1 MVSLLSLIGVATLRM
16 RAELV
21 ASLTPKVL
29 ALAVGAL
36 LGDAFLH
43 LLPEA
48 YKANPALKTGL
59 LVMAGTLAFFVIENL
74 MGGHS
79 EVQPGSVGES
89 NEVRAATIAPLG
101 PMSIIANSIH
111 NFVDGMLIA
120 GAFVADRR
128 LGVATFIA
136 VALHEIPHEA
146 SNFAI
151 LLHAGYSR
159 GRAVFVNFAVGVVA
173 MLGAVFALV
182 VGSQIQGFSS
192 FLLPFTAGCFVYL
205 ACSDLMPTLLKGGG
219 IKALWV
225 NFLLIVIGMGLMV
238 GLLRLEG

>member
-1 MVSLLSLIGVATLRM
+1 M

-21 ASLTPKVL
+21 ESLMPRVL

-43 LLPEA
+43 LLPEV
-48 YKANPALKTGL
+48 YKTAPALQTGL
-59 LVMAGTLAFFVIENL
+59 LVMAGTLVFFVIEKW
-74 MGGHS
+74 MGDHA
-79 EVQPGSVGES
+79 ETHPPEGS
-89 NEVRAATIAPLG
+89 IAPLG

-120 GAFVADRR
+120 GAFVADRG
-128 LGVATFIA
+128 LGVATFVA

-159 GRAVFVNFAVGVVA
+159 TRAVLVNFGVGVVA
-173 MLGAVFALV
+173 MLGAVFALLI
-182 VGSQIQGFSS
+182 GTRLSS
-192 FLLPFTAGCFVYL
+192 FPSYLLPFTAGCFVYL
-205 ACSDLMPTLLKGGG
+205 ACSDLMPTLLRRGG
-219 IKALWV
+219 IRALWSH
-225 NFLLIVIGMGLMV
+225 FLMMVIGMGLMV
-238 GLLRLEG
+238 ALLRLEGHS

>member
-1 MVSLLSLIGVATLRM
+1 M

-21 ASLTPKVL
+21 VSLMPRVL

-43 LLPEA
+43 LLPEV
-48 YKANPALKTGL
+48 YKTEPPLQTGL
-59 LVMAGTLAFFVIENL
+59 LVMAGTLVFFVVEKW
-74 MGGHS
+74 MGEHS
-79 EVQPGSVGES
+79 DPNPAEGAIS
-89 NEVRAATIAPLG
+89 PLG

-120 GAFVADRR
+120 GAFIAGR
-128 LGVATFIA
+128 GPGIATFVA

-159 GRAVFVNFAVGVVA
+159 PKAVLVNFGVGVVA
-173 MLGAVFALV
+173 MLGAAVALL
-182 VGSQIQGFSS
+182 VGGS
-192 FLLPFTAGCFVYL
+192 FREFPAYLLPFTAGCFVYL
-205 ACSDLMPTLLKGGG
+205 ACSDLMPTLLRRGG
-219 IKALWV
+219 IRGIWSHFALMV
-225 NFLLIVIGMGLMV
+225 VGMGVMV
-238 GLLRLEG
+238 ALLGLEGRG

>member
-1 MVSLLSLIGVATLRM
+1 MSLLSLIGVATLRM

-21 ASLTPKVL
+21 ADLTPRVL

-48 YKANPALKTGL
+48 YRTQPPLQTGL
-59 LVMAGTLAFFVIENL
+59 LVMAGTLAFFVIEKW

-79 EVQPGSVGES
+79 ETHSHEPGIS
-89 NEVRAATIAPLG
+89 PLG

-111 NFVDGMLIA
+111 NFVDGALIA

-151 LLHAGYSR
+151 LLHAGYTRS
-159 GRAVFVNFAVGVVA
+159 RAVFVNFGVGVVA
-173 MLGAVFALV
+173 MFGAVFSLAL
-182 VGSQIQGFSS
+182 GSQIKGFSS
-192 FLLPFTAGCFVYL
+192 YLLPFTAGCFVYL
-205 ACSDLMPTLLKGGG
+205 ACSDLMPTLLRRGG
-219 IKALWV
+219 IKALWSH
-225 NFLLIVIGMGLMV
+225 FLLIVLGMGLMV
-238 GLLRLEG
+238 GLLALETK